1 MAGGREGLGRG
12 RLRGGELGQS
22 AEVIR
27 MARESPSPSVP
38 RLRRR
43 MRPSCAALSF
53 SSSHAQ
59 HAELVTPYSRYNLW
73 TEQGFAKSKQPR
85 PGAGASSI
93 CDGLSAGLPMSELLA
108 LEAPPRCVLW
118 RGFALSAPQ

>member
-1 MAGGREGLGRG
+1 
-12 RLRGGELGQS
+12 
-22 AEVIR
+22 
-27 MARESPSPSVP
+27 
-38 RLRRR
+38 

-85 PGAGASSI
+85 PGAGASPL
-93 CDGLSAGLPMSELLA
+93 GLSGASVV
-108 LEAPPRCVLW
+108 RIVN
-118 RGFALSAPQ
+118 APQMSQRWPLVRFDVTWPQTASPLDPSVRTISPRTQDREPPTRGGS